1 MSCQDIY
8 ENIYAPKLETPMV
21 YFGSKKPKDA
31 KIDDIYVSEE
41 GLFICTGED
50 QWEYIYTDLS
60 ADHIETGKPKTT
72 VCPHCGAP
80 VNGYGQCDYCGGFI

>member
-31 KIDDIYVSEE
+31 KIGDIYGSEE
-41 GLFICTGED
+41 GLFIYTGED
-50 QWEYIYTDLS
+50 
-60 ADHIETGKPKTT
+60 K
-72 VCPHCGAP
+72 
-80 VNGYGQCDYCGGFI
+80 